1 LTRKRLRLCAHAV
14 VVGAL
19 LAGLVLTVPAKAG
32 EMTLAECV
40 STALASNRGIAE
52 AREGLAQARSGIT
65 EARSGFLPNL
75 TLSGSYNFMEK
86 TQSVSLP
93 TASGGTQE
101 MELDFTRDYGMEVA
115 LSQPLYTGGRLVSSY
130 RISKLARDIADAD
143 VARLEADVTL
153 SVVEAFYSYL
163 LARESVKVA
172 EEATKTAEEFLR
184 VVEAR
189 YKAGEAS
196 KFEVMR
202 AEVEVSNLKPAL
214 ISAKHGV
221 SLAELGLKNLM
232 GLGLD
237 QPTGFTGEFGS
248 GVFRID
254 PAEAERAGLER
265 RPELAMLRCQ
275 SGIANQSLS
284 LAKAG
289 RFPTLAIT
297 TAYDMLGNDLSLD
310 EDKWET
316 TYNGYLVLS
325 LPLFDGLKTKSQIA
339 RSKSEVRQAGIA
351 LADAEEGVKLGI
363 RSSVLE
369 LDAAVERLRSQEKN
383 VEMAEEGLKI
393 ANDRYVQGVATNLEV
408 MDAQL
413 ALTQARNYRLQALYD
428 INLATARLKRAMG
441 VLLEDY

>member
-1 LTRKRLRLCAHAV
+1 MGRAHAV
-14 VVGAL
+14 AVSAMLAVAA
-19 LAGLVLTVPAKAG
+19 LAGLADAG
-32 EMTLAECV
+32 EMTLADCV

-52 AREGLAQARSGIT
+52 AREGLSQARSGIT

-86 TQSVSLP
+86 SQSVSFP
-93 TASGGTQE
+93 TADGGTQE

-115 LSQPLYTGGRLVSSY
+115 LSQPLYTGGRLTSSY

-153 SVVEAFYSYL
+153 SVVQAFYSYL

-189 YKAGEAS
+189 YRAGEAS
-196 KFEVMR
+196 RFEVMR

-221 SLAELGLKNLM
+221 SLAELALKNVM

-237 QPTGFTGEFGS
+237 EPATFTGEFAGAPFQ
-248 GVFRID
+248 VD
-254 PAEAERAGLER
+254 AAEAASTGLER
-265 RPELAMLRCQ
+265 RSELAMLRRQ
-275 SGIANQSLS
+275 VEIANQSLS
-284 LAKAG
+284 LSKAG
-289 RFPTLAIT
+289 RLPTLAIT
-297 TAYDMLGNDLSLD
+297 TAYDMVGNDLSLD
-310 EDKWET
+310 DDEWET
-316 TYNGYLVLS
+316 SYNGYLVLS
-325 LPLFDGLKTKSQIA
+325 LPLFDGLRTKSQIA
-339 RSKSEVRQAGIA
+339 RAKSEVRQAGIA
-351 LADAEEGVKLGI
+351 LAGAEEGVKLEA
-363 RSSVLE
+363 RSAVLE
-369 LDAAVERLRSQEKN
+369 LDAAAERLRSQEKS

-413 ALTQARNYRLQALYD
+413 ALTQARNYRLQALHD
-428 INLATARLKRAMG
+428 TNLATARLKRAMG